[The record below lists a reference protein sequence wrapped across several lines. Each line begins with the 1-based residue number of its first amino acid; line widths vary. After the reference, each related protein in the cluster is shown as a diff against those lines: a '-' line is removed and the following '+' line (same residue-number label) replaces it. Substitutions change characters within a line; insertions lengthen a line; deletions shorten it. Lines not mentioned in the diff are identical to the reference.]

1 MKTIIAAVLLLPLLA
16 SAETKVTLNE
26 SVSITVEPDTM
37 RTTLAFEER
46 SRDDQA
52 LRKHFN
58 TLVKTVKSYNDKGG
72 SLECRGGS
80 YRIAPHYSWKN
91 NRQQFL
97 GYRGSVSFTC
107 SFRDIGEFN
116 ALSAELDTRLAALPG
131 VKRNQGKVQWFV
143 SDERTLE
150 NRERLES
157 MLVRRIERKREHLS
171 EIMQQRCATTAIA
184 FSSRGPAYPVERMMA
199 AEAAAPVPIEAPIQS
214 DTTLKLSG
222 AVEYRCK

>member
-1 MKTIIAAVLLLPLLA
+1 MKTIIAAVLLFPLLA

-37 RTTLAFEER
+37 RTTLSFEER

-52 LRKHFN
+52 IRHHFN
-58 TLVKTVKSYNDKGG
+58 TLVKTVKHYNKDEG
-72 SLECRGGS
+72 LECRGGG
-80 YRIAPHYSWKN
+80 YRISPQYSWKN

-107 SFRDIGEFN
+107 SFREIGEFN
-116 ALSAELDTRLAALPG
+116 ALSADLDNRLTALPG
-131 VKRNQGKVQWFV
+131 VKRNQGTVQWIV
-143 SDERTLE
+143 SDELALQ
-150 NRERLES
+150 NREQLES

-171 EIMQQRCATTAIA
+171 EIMQLRCATTSIA
-184 FSSRGPAYPVERMMA
+184 FSSRAPAYPVERMMV

-214 DTTLKLSG
+214 DTTQKLSG
-222 AVEYRCK
+222 AVEYRCE